1 MAFNLADLFELVV
14 DTVPDRLALVA
25 GGRRLTYRELDE
37 RSNRFA
43 HHLAAAGIG
52 AGAPVA
58 IYSWN
63 RAEWIEAMFA
73 AWKIRAVP
81 INLNYR
87 YVADEARY
95 ILDNADVVAVVHE
108 RGFAPV
114 LQSIA
119 ADLPRVRHYVTLDD
133 GTVDEDARRACDAL
147 AGVDYED
154 ALRAQSPA
162 RGFAPRSSD
171 DLYMLY
177 TGGTTGMPKGV
188 VWRHEDIF
196 FAAMGGGGFGQP
208 PIATPEE
215 LRTRVAAEGTQ
226 LVGICNAPMMHGGGQ
241 WVSCIAFF
249 GGNTCILNTSRHF
262 DADEVLRLA
271 ERERARTIMV
281 VGDAMARPL
290 ADALSNP
297 AASYDT
303 SNIVGIGSGGALLS
317 AAVKEQLRAVLP
329 NAVVVDSFGAS
340 ETGAGGSVMDVDGP
354 AAGPRFTMG
363 PFMTVLDDELR
374 PVEPGSGRVGRLAR
388 GGHVPLRYHKDE
400 DKTAATFLTTADG
413 TRWVVPGDHARIEA
427 DGAITLL
434 GRGSV
439 CINSGGEKIFP
450 EEVEAALKAHPD
462 VFDAVV
468 IGVPDERFVERVAAI
483 VQPRPGGSVSLEAVQ
498 EHCRT
503 KLAGYKV
510 PRQLV
515 VLDEL
520 VRTPVGKPDYRWAK
534 ATALAASPALSPP
547 RSRSPASGTA

>member
-14 DTVPDRLALVA
+14 DAVPERLALVA
-25 GGRRLTYRELDE
+25 GDRRLTYRELDE
-37 RSNRFA
+37 RANRLA
-43 HHLAAAGIG
+43 HHLAAEGVG
-52 AGAPVA
+52 PGDSVA

-63 RAEWIEAMFA
+63 RAEWIEAMCA

-81 INLNYR
+81 INVNYR

-108 RGFAPV
+108 RAFAP
-114 LQSIA
+114 LLLGIRNA
-119 ADLPRVRHYVTLDD
+119 LARVHHFVVLDD
-133 GTVDEDARRACDAL
+133 GSRDDASLDACAALGSVPYEDVL
-147 AGVDYED
+147 AG
-154 ALRAQSPA
+154 QPSS
-162 RGFAPRSSD
+162 RGFGPRSSD
-171 DLYMLY
+171 DLYVLY

-208 PIATPEE
+208 PITAPEE
-215 LRTRVAAEGTQ
+215 ITTRVAAEGSQ

-249 GGNTCILNTSRHF
+249 AGNTCILNTSHHF
-262 DADEVLRLA
+262 DADEVWHLA
-271 ERERARTIMV
+271 ERENARTIMV

-290 ADALSNP
+290 VEALSRDG
-297 AASYDT
+297 ASYDT

-317 AAVKEQLRAVLP
+317 ATVKDQLRRALP
-329 NAVVVDSFGAS
+329 QAVVVDSFGAS
-340 ETGAGGSVMDVDGP
+340 ETGAAGSVMDLDGP

-363 PFMTVLDDELR
+363 EFMTVLGDDLR
-374 PVEPGSGRVGRLAR
+374 PVRPGSGQIGRLAR
-388 GGHVPLRYHKDE
+388 SGHVPLRYHKDDE
-400 DKTAATFLTTADG
+400 KTAATFITTPDG
-413 TRWVVPGDHARIEA
+413 TRWVVPGDYARIES

-450 EEVEAALKAHPD
+450 EEVEAALKSHPD

-468 IGVPDERFVERVAAI
+468 IGVPDDRFVERVAAI
-483 VQPRPGGSVSLEAVQ
+483 VQPRSGASVSLPELQA
-498 EHCRT
+498 HCRT
-503 KLAGYKV
+503 KIAGYKV

-534 ATALAASPALSPP
+534 KTAMAAS
-547 RSRSPASGTA
+547 ASGDS